1 MLQENLEKSIIDD
14 TPIGL
19 SMEIKDQS
27 INGKLKHTQDK
38 KQASKTTDV
47 VDGIYHEADPI
58 DVSLQ
63 MRKKKGG
70 RITAISR
77 EAAKHSSKYFFALR
91 LKEPAPEEAVATPPI
106 CQDSIKEEETV
117 QE

>member
-1 MLQENLEKSIIDD
+1 MLQENLEKSIIIDD

-70 RITAISR
+70 RITGISR
-77 EAAKHSSKYFFALR
+77 EAAKHSGKYFFALR
-91 LKEPAPEEAVATPPI
+91 LKEPAPEEAAAPPI